1 LTLGNLREPVEV
13 VARDVRFGCH
23 GFEMR
28 ELLFKHVFDGLR
40 HGELLHAGLEHLDE
54 LVLAVALQ
62 AEHFLKLFHVVILAL
77 ALHDLAIFVT
87 RELGLQLG
95 IDHLLFEDEKCF
107 AEELSMTKDSKAS

>member
-1 LTLGNLREPVEV
+1 
-13 VARDVRFGCH
+13 
-23 GFEMR
+23 MR